1 MNNESS
7 VNYNKLIVN
16 YNNIVEKFIQLSMD
30 IHYTKNKN
38 WNLYYNNSYTYEIT
52 ILTILTI

>member
-16 YNNIVEKFIQLSMD
+16 YNNIVEKFSQLSMD
-30 IHYTKNKN
+30 IHCIKNKN
-38 WNLYYNNSYTYEIT
+38 
-52 ILTILTI
+52 

>member
-16 YNNIVEKFIQLSMD
+16 YNNIVEKFSQLSMN

-38 WNLYYNNSYTYEIT
+38 
-52 ILTILTI
+52 